1 MSDNLTTAAE
11 AIGVPEAL
19 VMRSAQARAATS
31 GLSVED
37 ILAAWAGGS
46 AAPAGTASAP
56 VPEAPAGDASDLP
69 AESTT
74 PDSTPMEPVAAA
86 PEPEPAIP
94 AEPKIVPARPVPE
107 TVGLD
112 KAGDWDSVTTV
123 ATAGL
128 KERTKTRVPS
138 WLTAAFVVLPLV
150 GLLYLLQFSGG
161 PECGTSGLLAVDRIS
176 GEVVNCDGSP
186 FEGRGAP
193 GSGTTDFLALGQT
206 LYADAQ
212 VACIGCHGAN
222 GEGGVGPAFT
232 GGAVLTTFPTC
243 ADHVQWVQ
251 LGSNGWQAQVGAEYG
266 AQGTLSQGGMP
277 GFINSLSDV
286 DLRSTVLFERVRF
299 GGAGLDETLV
309 DCGLVIPEPPA
320 DGEQTPPAEGEDGST
335 DSTDSTGTDGSG

>member
-1 MSDNLTTAAE
+1 MSDYLSTAAE
-11 AIGVPEAL
+11 ALGVPEAL

-56 VPEAPAGDASDLP
+56 APEAPAGDASDLP

-86 PEPEPAIP
+86 PEPEPATP

-112 KAGDWDSVTTV
+112 KAGDWESVTTV

-161 PECGTSGLLAVDRIS
+161 PDCGSSGLLAVDRIS

-186 FEGRGAP
+186 FEGRGGPRQRHDRLP
-193 GSGTTDFLALGQT
+193 GPRPDP
-206 LYADAQ
+206 
-212 VACIGCHGAN
+212 VRRCP
-222 GEGGVGPAFT
+222 GGLHRLPR
-232 GGAVLTTFPTC
+232 
-243 ADHVQWVQ
+243 
-251 LGSNGWQAQVGAEYG
+251 
-266 AQGTLSQGGMP
+266 SQRRRWRRP
-277 GFINSLSDV
+277 GFRRRCGPDHLP
-286 DLRSTVLFERVRF
+286 DLRRPRPMGAARVERMASSGRRRVRSAGHPLP
-299 GGAGLDETLV
+299 GGHARLHRLAQRCRPALRSLV
-309 DCGLVIPEPPA
+309 RASALRWRRPRRNPCRLRVGHP
-320 DGEQTPPAEGEDGST
+320 
-335 DSTDSTGTDGSG
+335 